1 MDLIISCQFL
11 IMDWL
16 KGQVDI
22 ENKLRLN
29 AVTRA
34 AGGGFEIG
42 LKFSNLTSKRANV
55 SFPQYELLSIPS
67 VTVMHSSENKAG
79 SIDYLITSEVPFNG
93 FFGEKEVA
101 ISGSVELKPE
111 ESSQYLSYFCIV
123 KPDQWRRMREIVQ
136 KVGLLELKLLISFP
150 LLEKTGALWSYK
162 TFWALV
168 ILIHISKANLEEC
181 VSVWTKARDSI
192 RDLPKALPEKVL
204 LDILEAS
211 KCMDIEVSKAA
222 VVMARRALQNAL
234 LIRGADKTLPLH
246 KQIGALKDSGVI
258 SNDVASL
265 AHGVRYL
272 GNFGAHPD
280 DDLLNDVNFEDAKL
294 AYQVVLKILTQL
306 FPS

>member
-1 MDLIISCQFL
+1 
-11 IMDWL
+11 MDWL
-16 KGQVDI
+16 NGQVDI

-29 AVTRA
+29 AVVRA
-34 AGGGFEIG
+34 VGGGFEIG
-42 LKFSNLTSKRANV
+42 LNFSNLNSKRANI

-67 VTVMHSSENKAG
+67 VTIMHSSENK
-79 SIDYLITSEVPFNG
+79 SESVDYLITSEVPFSG
-93 FFGEKEVA
+93 FFGDKELV
-101 ISGSVELKPE
+101 IFGTVELKPE
-111 ESSQYLSYFCIV
+111 ESSQHMRYFCIV

-136 KVGLLELKLLISFP
+136 KVGLLELKLLVSIP

-162 TFWALV
+162 SFWALV
-168 ILIHISKANLEEC
+168 ILIHVSKANLEEC

-192 RDLPKALPEKVL
+192 RDLPKAMPEKVL

-222 VVMARRALQNAL
+222 VVMSRRALQGAL
-234 LIRGADKTLPLH
+234 LIKGADKTQPLY
-246 KQIGALKDSGVI
+246 KQIDGLKDSGVI

-265 AHGVRYL
+265 AHGIRYL

-280 DDLLNDVNFEDAKL
+280 DDLLSDVSFDDAKL
-294 AYQVVLKILTQL
+294 AYQVILKILKQL